1 MTLQDPEESIYHN
14 NTSSCISMCVFNDDV
29 HDPDYDCDGESSED
43 DGETGYVSVS
53 HQQKVSHG
61 SSVDKKT
68 SKEDKPNARI
78 NNVENES
85 NYDNEEILSYE
96 NFRDN
101 INNNEFN
108 LQLIT
113 VNHNYLGVESSNHT
127 TKKHFC
133 IFCKTK
139 QTKLARH
146 FLNKHKDEA
155 DVVLFANL
163 PVKNEE
169 RLSIISK
176 LRKQGDAVYNSNQ
189 NYNKGDIIVVRR
201 PQLKKNRNGEH
212 YLPCSKCSA
221 MYSILSLRAHH
232 SKCSK
237 MKNKFQRNVTV
248 ASRVKTFINL
258 KANSIMRNKIL
269 PHMRV
274 DTIGKLV
281 RNEEL
286 IILFGNRLTQK
297 YRSPHLYK
305 MIRSRL
311 RCVANFYWHYQQRN
325 HQVQTFAD
333 LFDPQNYDEVVIC
346 INKMAGLNE
355 NSGQYKSP
363 ATAANS
369 GTYLKK
375 ISLHL
380 ISEMIKSKN
389 QIKLQVKE
397 KNEVNKLFQK
407 ELKDNKL
414 PSMAVCR
421 KVIMENSI
429 LSNRTPEML

>member
-1 MTLQDPEESIYHN
+1 MSLVSQNSGYDISDASTLHDASQNSLDEMSATMNRENLINNNLNKQDPEESIYHN

-68 SKEDKPNARI
+68 SEEDKPNARI

-155 DVVLFANL
+155 DVVLFA
-163 PVKNEE
+163 
-169 RLSIISK
+169 K
-176 LRKQGDAVYNSNQ
+176 LTS
-189 NYNKGDIIVVRR
+189 
-201 PQLKKNRNGEH
+201 
-212 YLPCSKCSA
+212 
-221 MYSILSLRAHH
+221 
-232 SKCSK
+232 
-237 MKNKFQRNVTV
+237 
-248 ASRVKTFINL
+248 
-258 KANSIMRNKIL
+258 
-269 PHMRV
+269 
-274 DTIGKLV
+274 
-281 RNEEL
+281 
-286 IILFGNRLTQK
+286 QK
-297 YRSPHLYK
+297 
-305 MIRSRL
+305 
-311 RCVANFYWHYQQRN
+311 
-325 HQVQTFAD
+325 
-333 LFDPQNYDEVVIC
+333 
-346 INKMAGLNE
+346 
-355 NSGQYKSP
+355 
-363 ATAANS
+363 
-369 GTYLKK
+369 
-375 ISLHL
+375 
-380 ISEMIKSKN
+380 
-389 QIKLQVKE
+389 
-397 KNEVNKLFQK
+397 
-407 ELKDNKL
+407 
-414 PSMAVCR
+414 
-421 KVIMENSI
+421 
-429 LSNRTPEML
+429 